1 MKLNSLLSS
10 VADAGRELLRGDR
23 KWFPG
28 GKTADGGIEKLCND
42 LLSSKGEA
50 LGTALACTFVEV
62 YQGMDEAERLGF
74 FQLLANKFSASPDQI
89 DSAIRAYQADQN
101 PSRLHTLLQCSEAPR
116 LELFR
121 RINMAPNGTET
132 LVNLRGQLIPLL
144 KKHPELSE
152 VDGDLTHLM
161 ASWFNRG
168 FLHLEKIDW
177 RTPAFILEKL
187 IAYEAVHSMDGWDDL
202 QRRLADDRR
211 CFAFFHPAMDDEPLI
226 FVQVALCK
234 GLASS
239 VQKLLESDINA
250 GMQEQADTAI
260 FYSISDCQAG
270 LKGISFGNFLIKQV
284 VMELQ
289 SELPNLQ
296 HFATLSPIPGFARW
310 LNKQIE
316 SKALSDYQLK
326 LVDKFDDPQHRKT
339 HKVSDEAQ
347 SMLMQL
353 CAHYLYSEKRG
364 ELPLD
369 PVARFHLRNGASI
382 ERINWDGDL
391 SAKGIRQSA
400 GIMVNYRYN
409 LKRVEER
416 HENFVNDNV
425 IAVER
430 DFLKTLNF
438 ELMGSDKKA

>member
-50 LGTALACTFVEV
+50 LGTALASTFVDV
-62 YQGMDEAERLGF
+62 YKGMDKAEYLDF
-74 FQLLANKFSASPDQI
+74 FNLLATRFSAAPERI
-89 DSAIRAYQADQN
+89 ESAIRAYQADQN

-132 LVNLRGQLIPLL
+132 LVKLRGQLIPHL
-144 KKHPELSE
+144 KEHPEFADI
-152 VDGDLTHLM
+152 DGDLRHLM
-161 ASWFNRG
+161 SSWFNRG
-168 FLHLEKIDW
+168 FLRLEKIDW

-187 IAYEAVHSMDGWDDL
+187 IAYEAVHTMEGWDDL

-234 GLASS
+234 GLAGS
-239 VQKLLESDINA
+239 VQKLLESDIDT

-296 HFATLSPIPGFARW
+296 HFATLSPIPGFCRW
-310 LNKQIE
+310 LNGQIE
-316 SKALSDYQLK
+316 DKQLSDNQLK
-326 LVDKFDDPQHRKT
+326 LIEKFDDPHHRKT
-339 HKVSDEAQ
+339 HKFSEQAQ
-347 SMLMQL
+347 SILMQL
-353 CAHYLYSEKRG
+353 CAHYLYSVKRG
-364 ELPLD
+364 DLPLD

-382 ERINWDGDL
+382 ERINWEGDL

-438 ELMGSDKKA
+438 ELLSSDKK